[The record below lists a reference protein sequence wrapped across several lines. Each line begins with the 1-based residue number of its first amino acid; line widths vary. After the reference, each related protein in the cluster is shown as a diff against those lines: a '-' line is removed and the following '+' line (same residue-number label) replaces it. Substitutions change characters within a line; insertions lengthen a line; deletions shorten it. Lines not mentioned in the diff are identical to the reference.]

1 MKLSIALLASSLAL
15 AVATAS
21 NPPSTT
27 LVAASRA
34 SKASLNITIDDGCV
48 AGVGRCGGGG
58 HPADGDDGDD
68 GAVTG
73 PHGGGASGGGGS
85 LTNNNALA
93 GLFMLVSGGVLFLG
107 EF

>member
-15 AVATAS
+15 AVAS
-21 NPPSTT
+21 VSSPLSTT

-34 SKASLNITIDDGCV
+34 PKASLNITIDDGCV
-48 AGVGRCGGGG
+48 GTCGGGG
-58 HPADGDDGDD
+58 HPADSDDGDD

-73 PHGGGASGGGGS
+73 AHGGGSSSGGGS
-85 LTNNNALA
+85 LTNNNAIA
-93 GLFMLVSGGVLFLG
+93 GLLMLGSGGVLLWG

>member
-1 MKLSIALLASSLAL
+1 MRLSIALLASGLVL

-21 NPPSTT
+21 NSPSTT

-34 SKASLNITIDDGCV
+34 PKVSLNITRDG
-48 AGVGRCGGGG
+48 AYVGTCGGGS
-58 HPADGDDGDD
+58 PADGDDGDN

-73 PHGGGASGGGGS
+73 AHGGGSSGGGGS
-85 LTNNNALA
+85 LTNNNTLA
-93 GLFMLVSGGVLFLG
+93 GFLKLISRGLLLCG